1 MGLPKGPSLASNP
14 KDLSLIKRIVASFI
28 GLIIGLP
35 SIVSTA
41 AEVPKIAI
49 YNWNDYIGSN
59 TLESFKKATGIDVS
73 YDVYDSL
80 ETLEQKLLVEHSG
93 YDVVVPTAEPTLS
106 RLIQA
111 RALQKLDKSQ
121 IPNLQALDPALMQLV
136 AGADPGNAY
145 GVIYQWGT
153 IGLGIN
159 LDKVRALVP
168 DLPLDSWDLLFK
180 PEIAA
185 KLAPCGI
192 TILDSEIDVIPT
204 VLHVLGLDPN
214 SEKPE
219 DLEQAKALL
228 KTIRPFVKAFVADQT
243 IDMLAHGEACLAFAY
258 SGDALQARERA
269 RTSGETLQISYVIPK
284 EGAEVWFDTLAIP
297 ADAPNPAGAHAFIN
311 HVLRPEIMAGI
322 SNTIHYANAVPLSL
336 PLLDPSVRDDPAVYP
351 PAEISAKF
359 FTVTAISAEAEAARA
374 RLWADIKGPP

>member
-1 MGLPKGPSLASNP
+1 MTKP
-14 KDLSLIKRIVASFI
+14 IVACLL
-28 GLIIGLP
+28 GLFAL
-35 SIVSTA
+35 VSGADPVA
-41 AEVPKIAI
+41 AEAPKVAI
-49 YNWNDYIGSN
+49 YNWNDYIGAD
-59 TLESFKKATGIDVS
+59 TLETFTKATGLETT

-111 RALQKLDKSQ
+111 QALQKLDKSR
-121 IPNLQALDPALMQLV
+121 IPNLKALDPALMRLV
-136 AGADPGNAY
+136 SGADPGNAY

-153 IGLGIN
+153 IGLGVNPDQI
-159 LDKVRALVP
+159 KALLP
-168 DLPLDSWDLLFK
+168 DAPLDSWDLLFK

-192 TILDSEIDVIPT
+192 TLLDSEIDVIPT
-204 VLHVLGLDPN
+204 VLHTLGLDPN

-219 DLEQAKALL
+219 DLERVEAVLMAL
-228 KTIRPFVKAFVADQT
+228 RPYIKAFVADQT
-243 IDMLAHGEACLAFAY
+243 IDMLARGEACLAFSY

-269 RTSGETLQISYVIPK
+269 QAAGGTHHVAYIIPK

-297 ADAPNPAGAHAFIN
+297 ADAPNPAGAYAFIN
-311 HVLRPEIMAGI
+311 HVLRPEVMAGI
-322 SNTIHYANAVPLSL
+322 SNTVHYANAVPQSL
-336 PLLDPSVRDDPAVYP
+336 PMLAPAVRDDPAVYP

-359 FTVTAISAEAEAARA
+359 FTVTAISAEGEAARA
-374 RLWADIKGPP
+374 RLWARIRTKP

>member
-1 MGLPKGPSLASNP
+1 M
-14 KDLSLIKRIVASFI
+14 IKRIVASFV

-35 SIVSTA
+35 SVVAAA
-41 AEVPKIAI
+41 AEAPKIAI
-49 YNWNDYIGSN
+49 YNWNDYIGAN
-59 TLESFKKATGIDVS
+59 TLESFTKATGIDVI

-80 ETLEQKLLVEHSG
+80 ETLEQKLLIEHSG

-111 RALQKLDKSQ
+111 QALQKLDKSQ
-121 IPNLQALDPALMQLV
+121 IPNLQTLDPALMRLV
-136 AGADPGNAY
+136 AGADPGNTY

-159 LDKVRALVP
+159 LDKVKTLVP
-168 DLPLDSWDLLFK
+168 NLPLDSWDLLFN

-192 TILDSEIDVIPT
+192 TILDSEIDVLPT

-214 SEKPE
+214 SERPE
-219 DLEQAKALL
+219 DLERAKALL

-269 RTSGETLQISYVIPK
+269 RTSGGTPRISYIIPK
-284 EGAEVWFDTLAIP
+284 EGAEVWFDILAIP
-297 ADAPNPAGAHAFIN
+297 ADAPNPVGAHAFIN
-311 HVLRPEIMAGI
+311 HVLQPEVMAGI
-322 SNTIHYANAVPLSL
+322 SNTIHYANAVPQSL

-351 PAEISAKF
+351 PAEISTKF

-374 RLWADIKGPP
+374 RLWADIKGHP